1 MFHLEDIVEEIA
13 TKRQGKLDSSGGTVG
28 QEPDMWRVYFS
39 DGKEPIMK
47 YFKNVNELRL
57 IRCPHK
63 SAEPGFVPSGSIME

>member
-39 DGKEPIMK
+39 DSKEPIMK